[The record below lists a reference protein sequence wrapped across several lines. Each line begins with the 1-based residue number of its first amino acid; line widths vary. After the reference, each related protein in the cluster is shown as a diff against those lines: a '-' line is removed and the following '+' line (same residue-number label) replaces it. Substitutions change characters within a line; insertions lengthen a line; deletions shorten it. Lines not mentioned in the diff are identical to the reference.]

1 MSEGQVRYERDGKVV
16 RLTFDRP
23 DARNAMTWTMY
34 QQLADACERLDDEQD
49 VRVAVLRGEGGRAFV
64 AGTDIS
70 QFQAFTSGEDG
81 IAYED
86 RMDAI
91 VEQLESV
98 RVPTIAVIDGW
109 AVGGGLNLAAA
120 CDWRIATA
128 QARFGIPIAR
138 TIGNCLS
145 MASYAR
151 LVALIGPTRTLQLM
165 LGAGFFSAEEA
176 LSAGLLTEVVGLEG
190 LDARV
195 DEVCG
200 QLAANAPLTMYAS
213 KQAVRRIARGQVPDG
228 EDLVRLC
235 YGSRDFHEGVRA
247 FVAKDAPTWRGR

>member
-98 RVPTIAVIDGW
+98 RVPTIAVVDGW

-195 DEVCG
+195 DELCG

>member
-98 RVPTIAVIDGW
+98 RVPTIAVVDGW

>member
-1 MSEGQVRYERDGKVV
+1 VSEGQVRYERDGKVV

>member
-195 DEVCG
+195 DELCG